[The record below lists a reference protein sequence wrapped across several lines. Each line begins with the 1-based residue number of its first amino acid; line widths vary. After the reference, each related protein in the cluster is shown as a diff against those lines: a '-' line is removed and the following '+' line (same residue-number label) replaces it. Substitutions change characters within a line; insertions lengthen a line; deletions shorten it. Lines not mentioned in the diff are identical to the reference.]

1 MARLVIK
8 QEIQIPEEARQ
19 LTKELGIFMY
29 FLLIGSLVFSAPTM
43 ASLALNEQL
52 SDELARLNQSYTAG
66 IFFVK
71 PDDDSADS
79 IRRYLPS
86 ARTAMECK
94 EKLVSGGSSCEQSRK
109 CLPNIEF
116 LKINPTK
123 YRIKIL
129 HACRNFS
136 FIFSERFD
144 PGWKSYIVKISNETE
159 EEYLKFNKEKQSHM
173 PKLATDWNTSYGA
186 IENTSL
192 PKRHIW
198 ETWLSGEVAFKYPD
212 NAGLVRGR
220 NGESPDS
227 SGWRYVT
234 GFNGASV
241 KWPDLFHWKANTFAN
256 SWFFD
261 LQGVKTLPQTLHSQ
275 DGYYI
280 QNSDGSVNFEVVIEY
295 WPQRLL
301 DLAYIISAISIF
313 LCLSAVVYMK
323 PRK

>member
-1 MARLVIK
+1 
-8 QEIQIPEEARQ
+8 
-19 LTKELGIFMY
+19 
-29 FLLIGSLVFSAPTM
+29 M

-52 SDELARLNQSYTAG
+52 SDEPAKLNQNSAVG

-71 PDDDSADS
+71 PDDDSANR

-94 EKLVSGGSSCEQSRK
+94 EKSRSKGSNCELSRK

-129 HACRNFS
+129 HACRNFN

-144 PGWKSYIVKISNETE
+144 PMWKSYIVKISDELE
-159 EEYLKFNKEKQSHM
+159 EEYLRFNKEKPNHK
-173 PKLATDWNTSYGA
+173 PKLATDWNTLYGA
-186 IENTSL
+186 IENKSL

-198 ETWLSGEVAFKYPD
+198 ETWLSGEVAFEYPD
-212 NAGLVRGR
+212 NTNLVQGR
-220 NGESPDS
+220 DRKSPDS

-234 GFNGASV
+234 GFNDASV
-241 KWPDLFHWKANTFAN
+241 EWPDLFHWKANTFAN

-261 LQGVKTLPQTLHSQ
+261 LQGVKALPQALNNQ

-301 DLAYIISAISIF
+301 DLAYVVSALSIF
-313 LCLSAVVYMK
+313 LCLSTVVYLK
-323 PRK
+323 SKK